1 MGSTQFGNFGN
12 FCRDSTLPVC
22 NLLTNSHDQTG
33 GWGGCELTGIPLSGG
48 RRLGNLGSILLCGI
62 AIATAIYLI
71 LRSERKRAAVGR
83 RYVDCPDGAAEN
95 GGSEGGTK
103 QEGRGIIQTRGVP
116 TRLPSRA
123 LPHSCPP
130 ALALYSDAA
139 SLLLQVRFTDIGPRE
154 MQLFLVGY
162 IVISICEIFTVGEF
176 PLSSTVRI
184 AFTGIHIG
192 FIIATTWMLMLNAVV
207 GYQFIDDGTP
217 LSLGLILTSAAVL
230 LIGTGY
236 IALDTGFKWTGTFDS
251 SYDSP
256 NYRNIALYVLYQ
268 LAPLIFLVAFYVL
281 ETVLVLRVLGET
293 RPMVYLTLAAVLF
306 ALGQIF
312 NYAIS
317 PHICNGTDGKIDGA
331 LFQTLFTL
339 LSVVMV
345 WVFWSS
351 ITEDD
356 WPMGV

>member
-22 NLLTNSHDQTG
+22 NLLSSNHNQTG
-33 GWGGCELTGIPLSGG
+33 GWGGCELTGISVGGG
-48 RRLGNLGSILLCGI
+48 RRLGNLGSILLCGV
-62 AIATAIYLI
+62 AIATSIYLI
-71 LRSERKRAAVGR
+71 LRSERKKAAVGR
-83 RYVDCPDGAAEN
+83 
-95 GGSEGGTK
+95 
-103 QEGRGIIQTRGVP
+103 
-116 TRLPSRA
+116 
-123 LPHSCPP
+123 
-130 ALALYSDAA
+130 
-139 SLLLQVRFTDIGPRE
+139 RE

-176 PLSSTVRI
+176 PLNSTVRI

-217 LSLGLILTSAAVL
+217 MSLGLILISAAIL

-236 IALDTGFKWTGTFDS
+236 IALDTGFDWTGKFQS
-251 SYDSP
+251 SYDGP

-293 RPMVYLTLAAVLF
+293 RPMVYLTLAAILF

-317 PHICNGTDGKIDGA
+317 PHICNGTSGKIDGA

-356 WPMGV
+356 WPMPVGNYP